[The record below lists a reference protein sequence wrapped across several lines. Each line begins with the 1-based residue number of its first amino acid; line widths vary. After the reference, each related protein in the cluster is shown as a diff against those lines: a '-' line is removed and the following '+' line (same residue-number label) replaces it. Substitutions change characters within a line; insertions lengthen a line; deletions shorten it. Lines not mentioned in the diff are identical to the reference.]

1 MKKTVKI
8 YWDKLSLKSMERDIP
23 VHGLEEAICK
33 DVTIS
38 KIELN
43 FTTVLTVFL
52 LFAFFFFLKKL
63 TALVIIYMD
72 MQRAESS

>member
-1 MKKTVKI
+1 
-8 YWDKLSLKSMERDIP
+8 MERYIP

-33 DVTIS
+33 DGTVS
-38 KIELN
+38 KIEQN

-52 LFAFFFFLKKL
+52 LFAFFFFFKNL

>member
-52 LFAFFFFLKKL
+52 LFAFFFFFKE
-63 TALVIIYMD
+63 VD
-72 MQRAESS
+72 SSCYNLHGHAKGWK

>member
-1 MKKTVKI
+1 
-8 YWDKLSLKSMERDIP
+8 MERYIP

-33 DVTIS
+33 DVTVS

-52 LFAFFFFLKKL
+52 LFTFLFFKNLTGLVLYFTWTCKRLKVVKTQRIMSRQENL
-63 TALVIIYMD
+63 IY
-72 MQRAESS
+72 

>member
-1 MKKTVKI
+1 
-8 YWDKLSLKSMERDIP
+8 MERDIP

-33 DVTIS
+33 DVTVS

-52 LFAFFFFLKKL
+52 LFAFFFFKEF
-63 TALVIIYMD
+63 D
-72 MQRAESS
+72 SSCYNLHGHAKG

>member
-1 MKKTVKI
+1 
-8 YWDKLSLKSMERDIP
+8 MERYIP

-33 DVTIS
+33 DVTVS

-52 LFAFFFFLKKL
+52 LFTFFFFKEFDSSC
-63 TALVIIYMD
+63 VIIYMD
-72 MQRAESS
+72 MQKAESG

>member
-1 MKKTVKI
+1 
-8 YWDKLSLKSMERDIP
+8 MERDIP

-33 DVTIS
+33 DVTVS

-52 LFAFFFFLKKL
+52 LFAFFFLKNL

>member
-52 LFAFFFFLKKL
+52 LFAFFFFKE
-63 TALVIIYMD
+63 VD
-72 MQRAESS
+72 SSCYNLHGHAKGWK